1 MNDFI
6 EFNKFSFLDDRKN
19 IFFCKT
25 DYAFSF
31 FEDLKNKPPSDPK
44 KIFLI
49 IGNSDR
55 SIDDSYALALPDFVA
70 KVFGQNVTTQDRRFE
85 ALPMGLEN
93 STESAIGKK
102 HGIAWPRSKTLQKHL
117 SDALD
122 IPTSKFIYS
131 NFRCGT
137 NSHHRSQVDVLSQQ
151 IDFITRDAPN
161 LSTTEFH
168 NQILDHK
175 ITLCPAG
182 NGVDTHRLWE
192 VLYLNRVPLTIKV
205 GDYKIYDLYKDL
217 PIIILDSID
226 DLLDKDLIQ
235 KKYNDALLKTTNMAY
250 FPFWKNHILSCI

>member
-1 MNDFI
+1 MNNFI
-6 EFNKFSFLDDRKN
+6 EFNKFSHLHNDKN

-31 FEDLKNKPPSDPK
+31 FKEISGLKSKLT
-44 KIFLI
+44 LI

-55 SIDDSYALALPDFVA
+55 SIDDSHALALPSNVI
-70 KVFGQNVTTQDRRFE
+70 KVYGQNVITQDSRFE

-93 STESAIGKK
+93 STESFIGKK

-117 SDALD
+117 LD
-122 IPTSKFIYS
+122 FKDFHPSKFVYS

-137 NSHHRSQVDVLSQQ
+137 NRHHRSQVDALSQQ
-151 IDFITRDAPN
+151 VDFITRDAPN

-168 NQILDHK
+168 NRILDHK

-192 VLYLNRVPLTIKV
+192 VLYLNRIPLTIKM
-205 GDYKIYDLYKDL
+205 GDYKIYELYKHL
-217 PIIILDSID
+217 PIIILDCIE
-226 DLLDKDLIQ
+226 DLFDKDLIQ
-235 KKYNDALLKTTNMAY
+235 EKYNKSILNKTTMAY
-250 FPFWKNHILSCI
+250 FSFWRNKILTCI

>member
-6 EFNKFSFLDDRKN
+6 EFNKFSHLHNGKN

-31 FEDLKNKPPSDPK
+31 FKEISTLKSNL
-44 KIFLI
+44 ILI
-49 IGNSDR
+49 IGNSDK
-55 SIDDSYALALPDFVA
+55 SIDDSYALALPSNVI
-70 KVFGQNVTTQDRRFE
+70 KVYGQNVTTQDPRFE

-93 STESAIGKK
+93 STESALGNK

-117 SDALD
+117 LDSSD
-122 IPTSKFIYS
+122 IPPSKFIYS

-137 NSHHRSQVDVLSQQ
+137 NKHHRSKVDDLSMQ
-151 IDFITRDAPN
+151 IDFITHNEPN
-161 LSTTEFH
+161 LSTVEFH
-168 NQILDHK
+168 HQILDHK

-192 VLYLNRVPLTIKV
+192 VLYLHRVPLTIKI
-205 GDYKIYDLYKDL
+205 GDYKIYDLYKEL
-217 PIIILDSID
+217 PIIVLDSID
-226 DLLDKDLIQ
+226 DLLNEDLIQ
-235 KKYNDALLKTTNMAY
+235 KKYNDALLNTTAMAY